1 MLSIVLKL
9 SYYDK
14 TTHIMKLKIPMIDES
29 IFREYDIRGI
39 VPSQVNEASIKSI
52 ARAIAKKCNEEN
64 INELALG
71 RDGRLSGEEIL
82 KLLSTQLQTNG
93 INVVNIGIV
102 TSPLLYYAAKQL
114 PSKSGIMITGSHNPK
129 NYNGF
134 KIVINDSSISGLEIL
149 GFLSDEP
156 INKRNA
162 GKEIYKKNLMDEYI
176 EEVSSQSTKKPKKIK
191 VVLDCGNGSAGEIAP
206 MLMRSLGYEVI
217 ELFCEIDGNFPNHHP
232 DPGKVENL
240 QDLIEAVKVNS
251 ADVGIAFD
259 GDGDRLGVITERGE
273 IIFPDQLMMIFAKD
287 VLKNHPGKEIIFD
300 VKCTN
305 LLSDIILETGGI
317 PLMSPTGHFHIKKT
331 LKKTNAPLA
340 GEMSGH
346 IFFNDQWH
354 GFDDGHYSAF
364 RLLEILK
371 SINEPLSSIFNQL
384 PKACST
390 PELNINVD
398 EKMKFKIIENF
409 VSKSEF
415 RDGSKVTIDG
425 LRVDFN
431 DGWGLIRASNTTPK
445 LVLRFEANTPS
456 RLEEIKNMFLN
467 QLKLIDESIHIDIS

>member
-1 MLSIVLKL
+1 
-9 SYYDK
+9 
-14 TTHIMKLKIPMIDES
+14 MIDES

-82 KLLSTQLQTNG
+82 KLLSAQLQTNG

-134 KIVINDSSISGLEIL
+134 KIVINNSPISGIEIL

-156 INKRNA
+156 INKRNS

-191 VVLDCGNGSAGEIAP
+191 VVLDCGNGAAGEIAP
-206 MLMRSLGYEVI
+206 KLIRSLGYEVI
-217 ELFCEIDGNFPNHHP
+217 ELYCEIDGNFPNHHP
-232 DPGKVENL
+232 DPGKEENL
-240 QDLIEAVKVNS
+240 QDLIQSVKENS
-251 ADVGIAFD
+251 ADAGIAFD
-259 GDGDRLGVITERGE
+259 GDGDRLGVVTEEGD
-273 IIFPDQLMMIFAKD
+273 IIYPDQLMMIFAKD
-287 VLKNHPGKEIIFD
+287 ILKNYPGKEIIFD

-305 LLSDIILETGGI
+305 LLSNIINQAGGI
-317 PLMSPTGHFHIKKT
+317 PSMSATGHFHIKNA

-346 IFFNDQWH
+346 IFFNDKWH

-364 RLLEILK
+364 RLLEIMNSLDM
-371 SINEPLSSIFNQL
+371 PLSSMLNEL

-390 PELNINVD
+390 PELNINVEE
-398 EKMKFKIIENF
+398 EKKFKIVKDF
-409 VSKSEF
+409 VNKAKF
-415 RDGSKVTIDG
+415 KGGSKVTIDG
-425 LRVDFN
+425 LRVDFD

-445 LVLRFEANTPS
+445 LVLRFEAKTSS
-456 RLEEIKNMFLN
+456 RLKEIKNMFLN
-467 QLKLIDESIHIDIS
+467 QLKLIDETIKVDIS

>member
-1 MLSIVLKL
+1 
-9 SYYDK
+9 
-14 TTHIMKLKIPMIDES
+14 MIDES

-52 ARAIAKKCNEEN
+52 ARAIAKKCNQEN

-82 KLLSTQLQTNG
+82 KLLSSQLQTNG

-134 KIVINDSSISGLEIL
+134 KIVINDSPISGLEIL
-149 GFLSDEP
+149 DLLSDEP

-191 VVLDCGNGSAGEIAP
+191 VVLDCGNGAAGEIAP
-206 MLMRSLGYEVI
+206 KLIRSLGYEVI
-217 ELFCEIDGNFPNHHP
+217 ELYCEIDGNFPNHHP
-232 DPGKVENL
+232 DPGKEENL
-240 QDLIEAVKVNS
+240 QDLIQAVKENS
-251 ADVGIAFD
+251 ADAGIAFD
-259 GDGDRLGVITERGE
+259 GDGDRLGVVTEEGD
-273 IIFPDQLMMIFAKD
+273 IIYPDQLMMIFAKD
-287 VLKNHPGKEIIFD
+287 ILKNYPGKEIIFD

-305 LLSDIILETGGI
+305 LLSNIINQAGGI
-317 PLMSPTGHFHIKKT
+317 PSMSATGHFHIKNT

-346 IFFNDQWH
+346 IFFNDKWH

-364 RLLEILK
+364 RLLEIMNSLDM
-371 SINEPLSSIFNQL
+371 PLSSMLNEL

-390 PELNINVD
+390 PELNID
-398 EKMKFKIIENF
+398 IEEEKKFKIVKDF
-409 VSKSEF
+409 VNKAQF
-415 RDGSKVTIDG
+415 KGGSKVTIDG
-425 LRVDFN
+425 LRVDFD

-445 LVLRFEANTPS
+445 LVLRFEAKTSS
-456 RLEEIKNMFLN
+456 RLKEIKNMFLN
-467 QLKLIDESIHIDIS
+467 QLKLIDETIKVDIS